1 MLDKQYW
8 IIEAPADIP
17 SFSEVIEALSSPDIR
32 LVITGGYRPVDI
44 LVHEGKGQSVQI
56 FVPGPAQEFRDAETS

>member
-17 SFSEVIEALSSPDIR
+17 SFSEVIEALYSPNIA
-32 LVITGGYRPVDI
+32 LTITGGYRPLDVLI
-44 LVHEGKGQSVQI
+44 HEGRGRSAQI
-56 FVPGPAQEFRDAETS
+56 FVPGPVQEFRDAETS